1 VRRRRTPGAPAAA
14 GVPTRAPPQATRPWT
29 ACASS
34 ASSSRAPRRPRARRV
49 RTAPHRNDRNVARA
63 AAPGAGRRRP
73 RDARAA
79 AAPKRRTRRPRRLR
93 RAGRRAASTRRDP
106 QAQDTQRVTAD
117 AKGTLRDLAF
127 KIVKEKVFLVL
138 VIVFMLG
145 VDGGLAYLL
154 VQNNGKFTS
163 KR

>member
-1 VRRRRTPGAPAAA
+1 MRAPPPPSSGEPAARVASAAPAAA
-14 GVPTRAPPQATRPWT
+14 
-29 ACASS
+29 
-34 ASSSRAPRRPRARRV
+34 PRRPGG
-49 RTAPHRNDRNVARA
+49 T
-63 AAPGAGRRRP
+63 
-73 RDARAA
+73 
-79 AAPKRRTRRPRRLR
+79 
-93 RAGRRAASTRRDP
+93 S

>member
-1 VRRRRTPGAPAAA
+1 MADDQDPSCSPDSGSVNNNGDAQQ
-14 GVPTRAPPQATRPWT
+14 VAPPTMDVIGVHQHP
-29 ACASS
+29 SS
-34 ASSSRAPRRPRARRV
+34 GRERV
-49 RTAPHRNDRNVARA
+49 VDEI
-63 AAPGAGRRRP
+63 
-73 RDARAA
+73 
-79 AAPKRRTRRPRRLR
+79 RRLGPEAEQVLAVDVR
-93 RAGRRAASTRRDP
+93 GRDV

>member
-1 VRRRRTPGAPAAA
+1 MSSYGAMGDSKPMGEAERLLDNSMQTNEATEEMGHATLDRMREQREQLASAAA
-14 GVPTRAPPQATRPWT
+14 T
-29 ACASS
+29 
-34 ASSSRAPRRPRARRV
+34 
-49 RTAPHRNDRNVARA
+49 
-63 AAPGAGRRRP
+63 
-73 RDARAA
+73 
-79 AAPKRRTRRPRRLR
+79 
-93 RAGRRAASTRRDP
+93 
-106 QAQDTQRVTAD
+106 AQDTQRVTAD